1 MKDNKDVIA
10 RVQQMEQYMD
20 EVSEAWR
27 TKPNKIKE
35 DSVLC
40 KKIRI
45 LTDYLDSG
53 QWLADYEADERGEL
67 PKDLKRGVLS
77 QDGLYNL
84 ICDVEE
90 LWRETVTSEFPEE
103 VSDFSID
110 EMLTMQKALQDHYK
124 SIWEPIGPETGQN
137 KLLWMIGEI
146 GEVIDIVKKNGGT
159 KACSDSAL
167 RKDLVE
173 ELADVLMY
181 YNDVLLCYGISAEEL
196 KNAYTEKF
204 ERNMTR
210 WKA

>member
-1 MKDNKDVIA
+1 MNNAEVVS

-20 EVSEAWR
+20 EVAEALRNAPDKLKNSEELRKNITA
-27 TKPNKIKE
+27 
-35 DSVLC
+35 
-40 KKIRI
+40 
-45 LTDYLDSG
+45 LTNYMDSG
-53 QWLADYEADERGEL
+53 QWLSDYEADERGEL

-84 ICDVEE
+84 ICEIEE
-90 LWRETVTSEFPEE
+90 MNRTNTA
-103 VSDFSID
+103 DFSIN
-110 EMLTMQKALQDHYK
+110 EMQQMQRTLQERYK
-124 SIWEPIGPETGQN
+124 DWWEPIGPETGQN

-181 YNDVLLCYGISAEEL
+181 YNDVLLCYGISEEEL
-196 KNAYTEKF
+196 KKAYTEKF